1 MLKEYIINLMDVNQE
16 EMGRYVEAGISDG
29 TGMDCKSAEGK

>member
-16 EMGRYVEAGISDG
+16 EMGRYVEKMRGLEWD
-29 TGMDCKSAEGK
+29 